1 MANPRGQQRDKPFR
15 DALRMEIAA
24 AGEDR
29 KLLRTVAQALIAK
42 AAEGDVPAIKE
53 IADRLDGKVPQGIE
67 NGEDGAFE
75 VIQRIERIIAD
86 PANPDSKSV

>member
-1 MANPRGQQRDKPFR
+1 MEIKTAGDDNK
-15 DALRMEIAA
+15 ALR
-24 AGEDR
+24 
-29 KLLRTVAQALIAK
+29 LVAQALIAK

-67 NGEDGAFE
+67 NGEDGAFQI
-75 VIQRIERIIAD
+75 IQKIERIIAD